1 MPIYF
6 RLMNVHTAGTLAV
19 HYTCS
24 IITHVDKLFMRF
36 IRVGQQGKVRP
47 GLTNE
52 IEADKLIPVFEVFRF
67 DSQVGSQFCISN

>member
-6 RLMNVHTAGTLAV
+6 RLMNVHTTGTLTV

-24 IITHVDKLFMRF
+24 IIVDKLFMCF
-36 IRVGQQGKVRP
+36 IGVGQQGKVWP

-67 DSQVGSQFCISN
+67 DR